1 MLRHPFLSLA
11 VIEACGFIRPTR
23 WNLWKK
29 PCNTAQIRALAN
41 TANPGEDNQSS
52 SLCPY
57 VPPAF
62 SGPVTF
68 GAKLH
73 LPWWKLLWK

>member
-1 MLRHPFLSLA
+1 LSLA

-23 WNLWKK
+23 WNLWKS
-29 PCNTAQIRALAN
+29 NTAQIRALAK

-57 VPPAF
+57 VPSAF

-68 GAKLH
+68 GANLH
-73 LPWWKLLWK
+73 LSCWKLLWKSQFSTSET